1 MENMIN
7 RILNICCIILFTS
20 ILLINNVSAFENEFT
35 NGSVYF
41 NDKKCTVYDAELK
54 VGEPATIK
62 AVVYL
67 KKNVDVSTAISAS
80 GFGFKNID
88 QPFEVIEGPS
98 EFTEVA
104 REFDHN
110 AGETVTFEWI
120 VQPTDKA
127 AGWTIPLNI
136 VFKFYDR
143 DEKEGYPFEFT
154 AANIEVHDEQYSGPA
169 PTRTTPDPSSTD
181 QPPSQGSPGFGVAGA
196 LLGIALVVL
205 ARRN

>member
-1 MENMIN
+1 MIN

-80 GFGFKNID
+80 GFGFKNVD

-120 VQPTDKA
+120 VRPTDKA

-154 AANIEVHDEQYSGPA
+154 AANIMVPDEHYSGPA
-169 PTRTTPDPSSTD
+169 LTRTTTAPTSTD
-181 QPPSQGSPGFGVAGA
+181 QPPSHGSPGFGMAGA
-196 LLGIALVVL
+196 VLGIALAVM